1 VFTINAMP
9 PQIDPEIIKLL
20 ERAETGTV
28 GHFFHS
34 GFVDRGIAAILP
46 ETRVAGTAITV
57 RTPHAD
63 STIIHYVTK
72 LIRPGD
78 FLVVERCGD
87 LRHACFGGAVGHA
100 MKIVGLKGAAIDG
113 PATDINEL
121 KRIGLP
127 VWCRGASSITTK
139 LMGLDGAINVPVT
152 VGGQVIHPGDAILA
166 DESGVIVLDPREA
179 EAIARE
185 AIADQ
190 DGEQILLERLRKGEY
205 LPDISGATAMVEQSL
220 RKSA

>member
-1 VFTINAMP
+1 MFTVNEMP
-9 PQIDPEIIKLL
+9 PQLNPEVIKLL

-34 GFVDRGIAAILP
+34 GFVDRSIAAILP
-46 ETRVAGTAITV
+46 DTRVAGTAITV

-87 LRHACFGGAVGHA
+87 IRHACFGGAVGHA
-100 MKIVGLKGAAIDG
+100 MKIAGLKGAAIDG
-113 PATDINEL
+113 PATDLNEL

-127 VWCRGASSITTK
+127 VWCRGPSSITTK

-152 VGGQVIHPGDAILA
+152 VGGQVIHPGDAVLA
-166 DESGVIVLDPREA
+166 DESGVIVLDPKEA
-179 EAIARE
+179 QAIARE

-190 DGEQILLERLRKGEY
+190 EDEQLLLERLRNGEF
-205 LPDISGATAMVEQSL
+205 LPDITGATALVENNL
-220 RKSA
+220 RRDA

>member
-1 VFTINAMP
+1 MFTINEMP
-9 PQIDPEIIKLL
+9 SQVDPQIIKLL

-46 ETRVAGTAITV
+46 EARVAGTAVTV

-100 MKIVGLKGAAIDG
+100 MKIAGLKGAAIDG
-113 PATDINEL
+113 PSTDINEL

-139 LMGLDGAINVPVT
+139 LMGLDGAVNVPVT

-190 DGEQILLERLRKGEY
+190 EDEQLLLERLRKGEY
-205 LPDISGATAMVEQSL
+205 LPDITGATVLVEKSL
-220 RKSA
+220 RQSA

>member
-1 VFTINAMP
+1 MFTINEMP
-9 PQIDPEIIKLL
+9 PQVDPEVIRLL

-46 ETRVAGTAITV
+46 EARVAGTAVTV

-100 MKIVGLKGAAIDG
+100 MKIAGLKGAAIDG
-113 PATDINEL
+113 PSTDINEL

-127 VWCRGASSITTK
+127 VWCRGPSSITTK
-139 LMGLDGAINVPVT
+139 LMGLDGAVNVPVT
-152 VGGQVIHPGDAILA
+152 VGGQVIRPGDAILA

-190 DGEQILLERLRKGEY
+190 EDEQLLLQRLRDGEY
-205 LPDISGATAMVEQSL
+205 LPDITGATALVEKNL
-220 RKSA
+220 RKGA

>member
-1 VFTINAMP
+1 MFTINEMP
-9 PQIDPEIIKLL
+9 SQLDPKVIELL

-34 GFVDRGIAAILP
+34 GFVDRGIVAILP
-46 ETRVAGTAITV
+46 DTRVAGTAITV

-87 LRHACFGGAVGHA
+87 MRHACFGGAVGHA
-100 MKIVGLKGAAIDG
+100 MKIAGLKGAAIDG
-113 PATDINEL
+113 PATDLNEL

-127 VWCRGASSITTK
+127 VWCRGPSSITTK

-152 VGGQVIHPGDAILA
+152 IGGQVIHPGDAILA
-166 DESGVIVLDPREA
+166 DESGVIVLDPKEA

-190 DGEQILLERLRKGEY
+190 EGEQLLLERLRNGEF
-205 LPDISGATAMVEQSL
+205 LPDITGATALVENNL
-220 RKSA
+220 RRDA

>member
-1 VFTINAMP
+1 MFTINEMP
-9 PQIDPEIIKLL
+9 RQVDPETIALL
-20 ERAETGTV
+20 ERAETGTI

-46 ETRVAGTAITV
+46 DARVAGTAVTV

-87 LRHACFGGAVGHA
+87 TRHACFGGAVGHA
-100 MKIVGLKGAAIDG
+100 MKIAGLKGAAIDG
-113 PATDINEL
+113 PATDLGEL
-121 KRIGLP
+121 RRIGLP
-127 VWCRGASSITTK
+127 VWCRGPSSITTK
-139 LMGLDGAINVPVT
+139 LMGLDGAVNIPVT
-152 VGGQVIHPGDAILA
+152 VGGQVIRPGDAVLA
-166 DESGVIVLDPREA
+166 DESGVVALDPA
-179 EAIARE
+179 AAAAIALE

-190 DGEQILLERLRKGEY
+190 EDEQLLLERLRNGEH
-205 LPDISGATAMVEQSL
+205 LPDITGATEMVERMLSGI
-220 RKSA
+220 

>member
-1 VFTINAMP
+1 MFTVNEMP
-9 PQIDPEIIKLL
+9 PQLNPEVIKLL

-34 GFVDRGIAAILP
+34 GFVDRSIAAILP
-46 ETRVAGTAITV
+46 DTRVAGTAITV

-78 FLVVERCGD
+78 FLLVERCGD
-87 LRHACFGGAVGHA
+87 MRHACFGGAVGHA
-100 MKIVGLKGAAIDG
+100 MKIAGLKGAAIDG
-113 PATDINEL
+113 PATDLNEL

-127 VWCRGASSITTK
+127 VWCRGPSSITTK

-152 VGGQVIHPGDAILA
+152 VGGQVIHPGDAVLA
-166 DESGVIVLDPREA
+166 DESGVIVLDPKEA
-179 EAIARE
+179 QAIARE

-190 DGEQILLERLRKGEY
+190 EDEQLLLERLRNGEF
-205 LPDISGATAMVEQSL
+205 LPDITGATALVENNL
-220 RKSA
+220 RRDA

>member
-1 VFTINAMP
+1 MFTINEMP
-9 PQIDPEIIKLL
+9 AQIDPEIIKLL
-20 ERAETGTV
+20 ERAETGTI

-46 ETRVAGTAITV
+46 EARVAGTAITV

-63 STIIHYVTK
+63 STIIHYVSK

-127 VWCRGASSITTK
+127 IWCRGGSSITTK
-139 LMGLDGAINVPVT
+139 LMGLDGAVNVPVT

-166 DESGVIVLDPREA
+166 DESGVIVLDPQEA

-190 DGEQILLERLRKGEY
+190 EGEQLLLERLRKGEY
-205 LPDISGATAMVEQSL
+205 LPDISGATELVEMSL

>member
-1 VFTINAMP
+1 MFTINEMP
-9 PQIDPEIIKLL
+9 PQVDLEVIRLL

-28 GHFFHS
+28 GHFFHW

-46 ETRVAGTAITV
+46 EARVAGTAITV

-100 MKIVGLKGAAIDG
+100 MKIAGLKGAAIDG
-113 PATDINEL
+113 PSTDINEL

-127 VWCRGASSITTK
+127 VWCRGPSSITTK
-139 LMGLDGAINVPVT
+139 LMGLDGAVNVPVT

-166 DESGVIVLDPREA
+166 DESGVIILDPREA

-190 DGEQILLERLRKGEY
+190 EDEQLLLERLRKGEY
-205 LPDISGATAMVEQSL
+205 LPDITGATALVEKSL

>member
-1 VFTINAMP
+1 MFTINEMP
-9 PQIDPEIIKLL
+9 PQVDPEVIKLL

-46 ETRVAGTAITV
+46 EARVAGTAITV

-100 MKIVGLKGAAIDG
+100 MKIAGLKGAAIDG
-113 PATDINEL
+113 PSTDINEL

-127 VWCRGASSITTK
+127 IWCRGPSSITTK
-139 LMGLDGAINVPVT
+139 LMGLDGAVNIPVT

-190 DGEQILLERLRKGEY
+190 EDEQLLLERLRKGEY
-205 LPDISGATAMVEQSL
+205 LPDITGATALVEKSL
-220 RKSA
+220 RNSA

>member
-1 VFTINAMP
+1 MFIINEMP
-9 PQIDPEIIKLL
+9 PQIDPEVIKLL
-20 ERAETGTV
+20 ERTETGTV
-28 GHFFHS
+28 GHYFHS
-34 GFVDRGIAAILP
+34 GFVDRGIAAVLP
-46 ETRVAGTAITV
+46 NARVAGTAITV

-87 LRHACFGGAVGHA
+87 TRHACFGGAVGHA
-100 MKIVGLKGAAIDG
+100 MKIAGLKGAAIDG
-113 PATDINEL
+113 PSTDLNEL

-127 VWCRGASSITTK
+127 VWCRGPSSITTK
-139 LMGLDGAINVPVT
+139 LMGLDGAVNVPVT
-152 VGGQVIHPGDAILA
+152 VGGQVIRPGDAILA
-166 DESGVIVLDPREA
+166 DESGVIVLDPKEA

-190 DGEQILLERLRKGEY
+190 EGEQILLERLRNGEF
-205 LPDISGATAMVEQSL
+205 LPDITGATALVEKNM
-220 RKSA
+220 RRDA